1 MEIKIPKNNP
11 LAIIIAVDKN
21 VHIVA
26 LTPEQRDVIY
36 DVLMN
41 LHNGVIKVIEE
52 PLHGLEL
59 MSDKERRRSDRDR
72 TTEYD

>member
-21 VHIVA
+21 VHTVA

-41 LHNGVIKVIEE
+41 LHNGVIKVLEE
-52 PLHGLEL
+52 PLDGLEL
-59 MSDKERRRSDRDR
+59 MPDKE
-72 TTEYD
+72 EK